1 MNIKEKVLEIMENSR
16 GKRISGA
23 EIAVRLGV
31 SRNAVWKAVNSL
43 KADGHIIESE
53 ASKGYMLSDESDIFT
68 ARSVEALLGELNSRF
83 SVTVADSVDSTN
95 SELKRTAE
103 KGGKEGEVL
112 IAKTQTNGR
121 GRLGRSFYSPDDTGL
136 YMSILLRPLFS
147 AEKALYIT
155 TAAAAAVSEAI
166 DVVTGRSSEIKWV
179 NDIYL
184 DGKKVC
190 GILTEASIDFESGGL
205 QYAVLGIGVNVSTKD
220 FPEELK
226 NIASDIG
233 GNRRM
238 LPILSAEIIRRFSAY
253 YDALGTL
260 SFLGSYRERSLLIG
274 KDISFEKS
282 GKIMR
287 AKAVDI
293 DEKARLVVVTESGER
308 IALSSG
314 EVTLIKDGLI
324 K

>member
-1 MNIKEKVLEIMENSR
+1 MNIKEKVLEILENSR

-53 ASKGYMLSDESDIFT
+53 TSKGYILSDESDIFT

-166 DVVTGRSSEIKWV
+166 DAVTGRSSEIKWV

-205 QYAVLGIGVNVSTKD
+205 QYAVLGIGVNVSTKG

-274 KDISFEKS
+274 KEISFEKS

-308 IALSSG
+308 LALSSG
-314 EVTLIKDGLI
+314 EVSLLKDGLI